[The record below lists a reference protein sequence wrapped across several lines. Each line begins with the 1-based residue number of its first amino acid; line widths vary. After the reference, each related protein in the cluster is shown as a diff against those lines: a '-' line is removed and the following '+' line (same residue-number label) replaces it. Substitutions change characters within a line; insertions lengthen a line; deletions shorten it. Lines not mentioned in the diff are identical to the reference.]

1 MYTEICKENFRGKNA
16 GKSTTEGGSAG
27 MTADAIAVSLTR
39 DFTDL
44 LAAWPADDPAMLDR
58 CRLLLLDGLA
68 VAVAGA
74 GERGPCLMAAQ
85 ARSDSPDGAS
95 TVIGQGF
102 RTSVVNAARVNGMA
116 MHVLDFEPM

>member
-1 MYTEICKENFRGKNA
+1 MQRKSWGKNA
-16 GKSTTEGGSAG
+16 EISTEGIHAGPNIGSGGSRPGRPSDESGGSAG
-27 MTADAIAVSLTR
+27 MTTDAATAVSLTR

-74 GERGPCLMAAQ
+74 GERGPRLMAAQ
-85 ARSDSPDGAS
+85 ARS
-95 TVIGQGF
+95 
-102 RTSVVNAARVNGMA
+102 
-116 MHVLDFEPM
+116 E